1 MVVGAEEGLVS
12 FCATVSVPPGP
23 VPPPGWEPT
32 VGGSAVTAGVTV
44 TLSVAVAVPSL
55 TRRVKVALV
64 APVAA
69 TISAVIVPL
78 ELAMFEIVTPF
89 AGLAVVT
96 VTIRLPADV
105 SASLTVAIVELLPVL
120 PATRATPLAAVIVG
134 IALTVSE
141 IVASV
146 VAPQLSVARIVIVCV
161 PAGAAPEIE
170 TTPDELTVTVP
181 VEVPGLCTAIV
192 LIVPLSL
199 GPVMG
204 LIVAVPPT
212 LTDVAA

>member
-1 MVVGAEEGLVS
+1 
-12 FCATVSVPPGP
+12 
-23 VPPPGWEPT
+23 
-32 VGGSAVTAGVTV
+32 
-44 TLSVAVAVPSL
+44 
-55 TRRVKVALV
+55 
-64 APVAA
+64 
-69 TISAVIVPL
+69 
-78 ELAMFEIVTPF
+78 
-89 AGLAVVT
+89 
-96 VTIRLPADV
+96 
-105 SASLTVAIVELLPVL
+105 
-120 PATRATPLAAVIVG
+120 VIVG
-134 IALTVSE
+134 ISLTVSE